1 MSLLIS
7 DAFAASTAA
16 APGDSMYSM
25 MMVAVIFALFYF
37 MLIRPQNQR
46 LKAQRAMVSALKK
59 GDEVVIGAGIIG
71 KVSHLDDQYIKLSIA
86 EGCEITVQRQ
96 AVTTV
101 LPKGTLKAI

>member
-7 DAFAASTAA
+7 DAFAATATSQ
-16 APGDSMYSM
+16 GDSMYSM
-25 MMVAVIFALFYF
+25 MMVAVIFVLFYF

-46 LKAQRAMVSALKK
+46 LKTQRAMVSTLKK

-71 KVSHLDDQYIKLSIA
+71 KINHLDEQYIKLSIA

-96 AVTTV
+96 SVTTV